1 MREVYTIL
9 FYVFGLVMGSF
20 YSLVGF
26 RLANSLSIV
35 FPGSF
40 CDDCKKK
47 LKWYHLIPIFSY
59 IFLKGKCKYCGKKI
73 SVFYP
78 VAELLCGTLFAVSFY
93 SFGFSYELVIAIL
106 LSSLFIITMITDLN
120 YYIIPDQINI
130 IFAILIF
137 VTNIFRLGLKT
148 SLIYLLYGLV
158 MFGIM
163 YLLMLL
169 GNLIF
174 KEESLGGGDIKLLFV
189 LGMVLPIVLSF
200 VSIVIATLI
209 AFPIALIIY
218 LKNKDKA
225 IPFGPFLVAGFLLTF
240 LLKIDVGTIYIF

>member
-1 MREVYTIL
+1 
-9 FYVFGLVMGSF
+9 MGSF

-26 RLANSLSIV
+26 RLSNNLSIV
-35 FPGSF
+35 KPRSY
-40 CDDCKKK
+40 CEKCKKE
-47 LKWYHLIPIFSY
+47 LKWYYLIPIFSY
-59 IFLKGKCKYCGKKI
+59 IFLKGKCKYCNSRI

-78 VAELLCGTLFAVSFY
+78 VSELLCGILFAVSFY

-130 IFAILIF
+130 VFGILIF
-137 VTNIFRLGLKT
+137 ATNVLRFGIKT
-148 SLIYLLYGLV
+148 GFIYLLYGLV
-158 MFGIM
+158 MFGVM

-189 LGMVLPIVLSF
+189 LGMVFPIVLSF
-200 VSIVIATLI
+200 ISIIFATLI
-209 AFPIALIIY
+209 AFPIALFIY
-218 LKNKDKA
+218 IKNKDKA

-240 LLKIDVGTIYIF
+240 LLKIDVSTIYNFFISIVR